1 MEMTLPITGEKH
13 QIVLGIIRTLD
24 RWTSLLIGF
33 QEKHLAPL
41 YGFCFPPLSLSCV
54 IVIGKQVMAKDSIPC
69 KFVII
74 FKRRDY
80 FYFLEHM
87 NYICRKT
94 IDIVITFTHT
104 HLQETGRRRQTGW
117 WWNLIIS
124 HFLDWICFCSL
135 LKNW

>member
-1 MEMTLPITGEKH
+1 MNLLFFTWDIGIFYGNDLADNGGKTQNSIKYHTNVGQMKKPSDWFLGKTLSP
-13 QIVLGIIRTLD
+13 
-24 RWTSLLIGF
+24 
-33 QEKHLAPL
+33 PL
-41 YGFCFPPLSLSCV
+41 RFLFPPSSLSCV
-54 IVIGKQVMAKDSIPC
+54 IVIGKQVAKDSIPC

-104 HLQETGRRRQTGW
+104 HLQETGRRRQTG
-117 WWNLIIS
+117 
-124 HFLDWICFCSL
+124 
-135 LKNW
+135 